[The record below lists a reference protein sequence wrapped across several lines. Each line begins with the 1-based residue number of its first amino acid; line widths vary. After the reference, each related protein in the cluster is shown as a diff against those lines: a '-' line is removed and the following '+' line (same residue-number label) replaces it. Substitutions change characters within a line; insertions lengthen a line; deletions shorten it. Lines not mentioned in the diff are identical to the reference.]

1 MRFQGPA
8 LVALLISLLLPAPAA
23 VAGPLDPKIIPGLVV
38 AAGRVDSRRD
48 ETGKGTGFFMD
59 ANYTRTFL
67 NFGGSHKDFSG
78 ETIDNVYVGIGF
90 SKLLQLQAGIGTE
103 GVVTRVRHDFNMTSI
118 YDFLTGKQ
126 RNRYNMNLGNRV
138 TFTVAAENYKDDE
151 RFDNFHIGF
160 GLLY

>member
-8 LVALLISLLLPAPAA
+8 LAALLISLLLPAPAA
-23 VAGPLDPKIIPGLVV
+23 IAAPLDPKIVPKLLLS
-38 AAGRVDSRRD
+38 AGRVDSRRD
-48 ETGKGTGFFMD
+48 TSGKGTGYFMD

-67 NFGGSHKDFSG
+67 NMGVAHKDFDG
-78 ETIDNVYVGIGF
+78 ETIDNVYLGVGL
-90 SKLLQLQAGIGTE
+90 SNLAQLQIGIGTE
-103 GVVTRVRHDFNMTSI
+103 EVVTRVRHDFNLTAIS
-118 YDFLTGKQ
+118 DFFSGTR
-126 RNRYNMNLGNRV
+126 RNRYNMSLGNRI